1 MDISR
6 SESVGGD
13 RVGGPIGGHD
23 AFVDTLLGGVGGL
36 IRGYDAF
43 VDTLVGE
50 SADSASFIVG

>member
-13 RVGGPIGGHD
+13 R
-23 AFVDTLLGGVGGL
+23 VGGL